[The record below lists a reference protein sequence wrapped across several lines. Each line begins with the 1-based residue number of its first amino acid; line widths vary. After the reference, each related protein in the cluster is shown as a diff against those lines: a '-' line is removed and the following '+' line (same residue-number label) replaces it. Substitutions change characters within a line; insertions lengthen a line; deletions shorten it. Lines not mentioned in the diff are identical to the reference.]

1 MFFKKGFEKLKE
13 GLKKTRQAFSRF
25 GQLFAF
31 GRKIDAAYLD
41 ELEAAMIGSDM
52 GTETTTKVIE
62 ELKLAYKEKRIADS
76 GQVLEYLKTSLKQAL
91 KQGEV
96 SVREAATGPTVI
108 LVVGVNG
115 VGKTTSIAKLAWLY
129 KDAGKKVILGAGD
142 TFRAAAIE
150 QLTIWCQRL
159 GVEIVKHQQNADPA
173 AVAYDAVEAAMARNA
188 DVLLIDTAG
197 RLHTKQNLMQ
207 ELAKIRRVIQKK
219 LPEAPHET
227 ILVLDATTG
236 QNALSQTR
244 HFTES
249 AQITGLFLAKL
260 DGTAKGG
267 IVIPIK
273 NQFNIPVKFIGTG
286 EKYEDVAVFDP
297 DTFVDALFAT
307 DAAQ

>member
-1 MFFKKGFEKLKE
+1 MFFKKVFEKLKA

-31 GRKIDAAYLD
+31 GRTIDAAYLE

-52 GTETTTKVIE
+52 GNETTTRLIE

-76 GQVLEYLKTSLKQAL
+76 GQVLEYLKGSLKQAL

-96 SVREAATGPTVI
+96 SVREATSGPTVI

-142 TFRAAAIE
+142 TFRAAAID

-173 AVAYDAVEAAMARNA
+173 AVAYDAVEAAIARQA

-236 QNALSQTR
+236 QNGISQAK
-244 HFTES
+244 HFTEA

-267 IVIPIK
+267 IAIAIK
-273 NQFNIPVKFIGTG
+273 NQFNIPVKFIGLG
-286 EKYEDVAVFDP
+286 EKYEDIAVFDP
-297 DTFVDALFAT
+297 EKFVDALFAT
-307 DAAQ
+307 DEAQ